1 MKNKKLAICVP
12 HYKREEH
19 LKKFIP
25 HMDKFLS
32 ERGFDFKIFVAN
44 QVYPDSV
51 SGFNRGTAKNVAYD
65 VAQKEGY
72 DYFCFHDIDMLPEDD
87 TCDYSWPGEYPQHL
101 AVRVEQF
108 NYGLQ
113 YEEYFGGAI
122 LMTKEHVET
131 INGYS
136 NGYFNWG
143 MEDDDFLY
151 RAKVKGLTKK
161 DFLPEISIDSLKV
174 LDFDGN
180 SSYIKTRINDKLNKL
195 TENSFTFSA
204 FVLPRERFDVE
215 PYLIGDI
222 NNRKFIHSHIL
233 SRPGFQMGVA
243 YDNTSCFSGGCYNI
257 KNDHFYMWAKR
268 QYELWTHVVYRVDTE
283 NEKSS
288 LFINGIESSARF
300 GHGVES
306 PMDISPPLKKYG
318 KTPYYIGV
326 NHPHRNTIFFDGQIG
341 LLRIYDRSLTDTE
354 IENMHTEE
362 YFNNS
367 GDAIF
372 NLTVDD
378 ASCDY
383 NNVYAQTID
392 FPKVKMNELPY
403 RRPGKYRSL
412 YHKRNDIVN
421 TRFVHQKDTSIN
433 EKRLVNEVLTGM
445 IDIDKDGITDLKY
458 EVTNRE
464 KFYDTKHEFISFKC
478 KQEIPSHVYR

>member
-1 MKNKKLAICVP
+1 MSKKLAICVP

-19 LKKFIP
+19 LKKFVP
-25 HMDKFLS
+25 HMDEFFKDKDI
-32 ERGFDFKIFVAN
+32 EYKIFVAN

-51 SGFNRGTAKNVAYD
+51 SGFNRGTAKNIAYD

-72 DYFCFHDIDMLPEDD
+72 DYFCFHDIDMVPVDD
-87 TCDYSWPGEYPQHL
+87 SCDYSWPGEYPQHL

-108 NYGLQ
+108 NWGLQ

-122 LMTKEHVET
+122 LMTKDHVKT
-131 INGYS
+131 MNGYS

-195 TENSFTFSA
+195 TEKSFTFST
-204 FVLPRERFDVE
+204 FVLPRERFDVD

-222 NNRKFIHSHIL
+222 ENRRFQHSYII
-233 SRPGFQMGVA
+233 SRPTFQLGMG
-243 YDNTSCFSGGCYNI
+243 YDNSSCFSGGCYNF

-268 QYELWTHVVYRVDTE
+268 QHELWTHVVYRVDVE
-283 NEKSS
+283 NKKSS
-288 LFINGIESSARF
+288 LFINGEESSARF
-300 GHGVES
+300 GSGIES
-306 PMDISPPLKKYG
+306 PMNIEPPLKKYG
-318 KTPYYIGV
+318 GMPYYIGV
-326 NHPHRNTIFFDGQIG
+326 NHPDRNPIYFDGQIG
-341 LLRIYDRSLTDTE
+341 LLRMYDRALPDKE
-354 IENMHTEE
+354 IKNMHTEE
-362 YFNNS
+362 YFNNR

-372 NLTVDD
+372 DLTLDD
-378 ASCDY
+378 KSCDS
-383 NNVYAQTID
+383 NNVYTQTID

-403 RRPGKYRSL
+403 RRQGKYKSL

-421 TRFVHQKDTSIN
+421 TKFVHQKDTSIN
-433 EKRLVNEVLTGM
+433 EQRFINEVLTGL
-445 IDIDKDGITDLKY
+445 IDVDKDGITDLNYNIVK
-458 EVTNRE
+458 RE
-464 KFYDTKHEFISFKC
+464 YLYNTEHEIIDFRC
-478 KQEIPSHVYR
+478 EQDIPSHVEY